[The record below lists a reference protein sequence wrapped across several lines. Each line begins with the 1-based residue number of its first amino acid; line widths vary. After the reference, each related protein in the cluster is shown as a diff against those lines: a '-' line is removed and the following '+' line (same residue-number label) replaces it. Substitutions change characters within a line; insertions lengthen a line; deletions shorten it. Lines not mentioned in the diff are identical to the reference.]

1 MDRYGEPPVNVQNL
15 LKVALLRSMAHDCFL
30 TELTQKGPELRFTF
44 WQKAPLDVDRIGPFM
59 GKYQRRL
66 RFVAGPH
73 SYFTYA
79 LPLKGG
85 VVPDVLSQTQE
96 LIRDMKQELF

>member
-1 MDRYGEPPVNVQNL
+1 
-15 LKVALLRSMAHDCFL
+15 MAHDCFL
-30 TELTQKGPELRFTF
+30 TELTQKGAELQFTF
-44 WQKAPLDVDRIGPFM
+44 WQKAPLNVDQIGPFM
-59 GKYQRRL
+59 GRYQRRL

-79 LPLKGG
+79 LPQKGG

-96 LIRDMKQELF
+96 LIKDMKQELF